1 MIMSQTL
8 RFGAIALALGAFFTT
23 SASTGTVAEADAI
36 ASKAPALPY
45 DQASDHELRRSEL
58 RVKTSQGITIRVVR
72 LGRPGSLPPLVL
84 LPGWAIGL
92 EAWDP
97 VANRLAQGREVYLI
111 DARSQGGS
119 SLSLT
124 ANAPEDRADDLAEV
138 LRVLK
143 IHRPLVIAWSQG
155 VQDLAAYVI
164 KHGDAGLAGS
174 ILVDAV
180 PSAGVSDL
188 RNQPEFTEQI
198 LAHMEIYR
206 KYPADYAEGM
216 MQAIISN
223 PGAAAMRSRLAGI
236 FLRTPT
242 SVGVA
247 MQVADL
253 FGADRSGVI
262 FTRPAMLI
270 VAEGNPLRGAMSRWA
285 AAHGLAERPI
295 AHAAHAVFI
304 DKPDAFVGVVLRF
317 DNALSKDDK

>member
-1 MIMSQTL
+1 MAQGKLMF
-8 RFGAIALALGAFFTT
+8 RFVLPGLALIVCTPAMA
-23 SASTGTVAEADAI
+23 SA
-36 ASKAPALPY
+36 APAPQRQHATVPAL
-45 DQASDHELRRSEL
+45 QRSEL
-58 RVKTSQGITIRVVR
+58 RVKTSPGIAIRVVR
-72 LGRPGSLPPLVL
+72 LGHPGSLPPLVL
-84 LPGWAIGL
+84 LPGWTIGL
-92 EAWDP
+92 EAWDL
-97 VANRLAQGREVYLI
+97 VASRLARDREVFLI
-111 DARSQGGS
+111 DARSQGSS

-124 ANAPEDRADDLAEV
+124 ENAPEDRADDLAEV

-143 IHRPLVIAWSQG
+143 IHQPLVIAWSQG

-188 RNQPEFTEQI
+188 RNQPEFAEQI
-198 LAHMEIYR
+198 FAHMEIYR
-206 KYPADYAEGM
+206 KYPVDFAEGM

-223 PGAAAMRSRLAGI
+223 PGAAATRSRLAAI
-236 FLRTPT
+236 SLRTPT

-262 FTRPAMLI
+262 FKRPAMLI
-270 VAEGNPLRGAMSRWA
+270 VAENNPLRGSMSRWA
-285 AAHGLAERPI
+285 ADHGLAERPI

-304 DKPDAFVGVVLRF
+304 DQPEAFVGAVDRF
-317 DNALSKDDK
+317 DSSLANDAK